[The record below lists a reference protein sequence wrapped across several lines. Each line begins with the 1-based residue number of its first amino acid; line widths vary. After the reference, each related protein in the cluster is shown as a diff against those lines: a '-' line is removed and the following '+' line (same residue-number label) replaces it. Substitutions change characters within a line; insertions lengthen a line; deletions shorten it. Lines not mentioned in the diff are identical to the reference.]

1 MNQFVKSVLAAGI
14 TSALSIS
21 CISHVNAATYE
32 LVDKGEASKLKY
44 TFAQHQNNAGDM
56 AISGTSLYN
65 FPVQYEYLDDDD
77 FTVIESYV
85 LLRHD
90 RVNGL
95 EDIEDSDALRAGNPT
110 ANDLAWVVRWLQD
123 TSSGKGLDIEYQKVG
138 DTIAMTHVGGVSTDF
153 NLWDV
158 KFDGTDTLTR
168 STIDIVSGITDSGI
182 SYGTATAPYLP
193 SEPYADSDDV
203 EHTFWLREHGIRGF
217 FSYDLGA
224 QVFEVTPF
232 ETEHAGGTSAVLD
245 VSEAGTAV
253 GFSSYKVTQAFDD
266 VINDDTGGCADTAK
280 VPDQMTLEACIAETQ
295 LQSSSA
301 LYHTMAFKATLDP
314 NGSPVVEQLGLLVTP
329 HVDDE
334 RSYSSHALAVN
345 SQNVAVGY
353 ADGFRDE
360 TVTEPDVDE
369 VRTYRNGFGII
380 QNYQFAVVYKNSEV
394 IDLSGDHTNKG
405 SSRAYDINDSGIA
418 VGHITKSID
427 GKLVDK
433 FFYVDTN
440 VSKEAVNMINP
451 SDYFSGSDSTA
462 RAINNSGLIV
472 GEGEIETHNESI
484 SQGVAQN
491 PRRTAAFVYNMNDD
505 IFANINE
512 LIPCSVRQ
520 TYDII
525 EARGIN
531 DAGMISATA
540 IVKADRRDAKGEIML
555 DNGGE
560 PLTED
565 VVRAISLNPIP
576 DDGEVCTAEEVD
588 KVERQGASLGFGSAW
603 FLMAIFA
610 LRRRL
615 FS

>member
-1 MNQFVKSVLAAGI
+1 MNQFVKSVLAVGI

-21 CISHVNAATYE
+21 FISHVNAATYE
-32 LVDKGEASKLKY
+32 IVDQGEASKLKY
-44 TFAQHQNNAGDM
+44 TYAQHQNSAGDM

-65 FPVQYEYLDDDD
+65 FPVQFEYFDDDD
-77 FTVIESYV
+77 FDDIETYV
-85 LLRHD
+85 SLRHES
-90 RVNGL
+90 VNGL

-123 TSSGKGLDIEYQKVG
+123 TSSGKGLDKEYQKVG
-138 DTIAMTHVGGVSTDF
+138 DTIAMTNVGGVTTDF
-153 NLWDV
+153 NLFDV
-158 KFDGTDTLTR
+158 TFDGTDTLTR

-193 SEPYADSDDV
+193 SEPYADSDGV

-245 VSEAGTAV
+245 VSEVGTAV
-253 GFSSYKVTQAFDD
+253 GFSSYKVTQALEDFID
-266 VINDDTGGCADTAK
+266 DDTGGCADTDK
-280 VPDQMTLEACIAETQ
+280 VPDQMTLEACIGEAQ
-295 LQSSSA
+295 LQSSA
-301 LYHTMAFKATLDP
+301 AFYHSMAFKATLDP
-314 NGSPVVEQLGLLVTP
+314 SGTPVVEQLGLLVTP

-334 RSYSSHALAVN
+334 RAYSSYALAVN
-345 SQNVAVGY
+345 SQGVVVGY
-353 ADGFRDE
+353 ADGFNDE
-360 TVTEPDVDE
+360 TVTEPAVDE
-369 VRTYRNGFGII
+369 NRSYH
-380 QNYQFAVVYKNSEV
+380 YAVVFKDDEV
-394 IDLSGDHTNKG
+394 IDLTGDHSNKG

-418 VGHITKSID
+418 VGHITKAID
-427 GKLVDK
+427 GKAVDK

-440 VSKEAVNMINP
+440 VSKEEVDMVNP
-451 SDYFSGSDSTA
+451 SDYFNGSDSTA
-462 RAINNSGLIV
+462 RAINNIGLIV
-472 GEGEIETHNESI
+472 GEGEIETHNES
-484 SQGVAQN
+484 SSN

-505 IFANINE
+505 IFANVND
-512 LIPCSVRQ
+512 LIPCSMRQ

-540 IVKADRRDAKGEIML
+540 VVKVDRRDAKGEVML
-555 DNGGE
+555 DDSGE

-615 FS
+615 LR